1 MIWVNF
7 VLSYGQGELS
17 VFLVYAFKLLQKI
30 SHILSQLK
38 LSRYETSIKSHDAGI
53 LLMADIAHK
62 VMRTDT
68 VYDLLQETHRA
79 DPNNFQNSFK
89 QKVLGMTVLTG
100 YNNSTVKYLY

>member
-1 MIWVNF
+1 
-7 VLSYGQGELS
+7 
-17 VFLVYAFKLLQKI
+17 
-30 SHILSQLK
+30 
-38 LSRYETSIKSHDAGI
+38 
-53 LLMADIAHK
+53 MADIAHK

-100 YNNSTVKYLY
+100 YNNSTYRIDDVDFSLSPMSTFKRRDQEVTIKQYYIEVGRPTLY